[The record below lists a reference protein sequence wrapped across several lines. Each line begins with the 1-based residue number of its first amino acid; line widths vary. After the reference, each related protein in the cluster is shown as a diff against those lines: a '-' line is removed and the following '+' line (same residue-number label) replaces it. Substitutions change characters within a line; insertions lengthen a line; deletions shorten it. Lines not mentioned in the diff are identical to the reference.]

1 LFEYFYGKTLNM
13 KKSVIA
19 LSIALLMIGSV
30 SAADGT
36 STNKTVAKKYAGLTE
51 GTWVVIGGVLTFVTA
66 AMLNDNAAEDGTG
79 NGTTTSSTGTGTG
92 TTTTS
97 VSN

>member
-1 LFEYFYGKTLNM
+1 M
-13 KKSVIA
+13 KKSAIA
-19 LSIALLMIGSV
+19 LSIALLMIGSA
-30 SAADGT
+30 SAADGIPT
-36 STNKTVAKKYAGLTE
+36 GSTVAKTGAGLTN

-66 AMLNDNAAEDGTG
+66 TVLNDNAAEDGTG
-79 NGTTTSSTGTGTG
+79 NGTTPGTGTGTTTSSTGTGTG